1 MLLDLVRWVH
11 LLAASVWT
19 GGLIVLA
26 VLVVALR
33 RAGADREYLRAAARA
48 FGWASWTAMGVAIVT
63 GILQVVL
70 IPLPWAH
77 GRLHLK
83 IGLVALAVVLAFVH
97 TLTARATG
105 PALRGIIQLA
115 ILIVSLGIYG
125 AAVLLR

>member
-1 MLLDLVRWVH
+1 
-11 LLAASVWT
+11 
-19 GGLIVLA
+19 
-26 VLVVALR
+26 
-33 RAGADREYLRAAARA
+33 
-48 FGWASWTAMGVAIVT
+48 MGVAIVT

-70 IPLPWAH
+70 IPLPWAY